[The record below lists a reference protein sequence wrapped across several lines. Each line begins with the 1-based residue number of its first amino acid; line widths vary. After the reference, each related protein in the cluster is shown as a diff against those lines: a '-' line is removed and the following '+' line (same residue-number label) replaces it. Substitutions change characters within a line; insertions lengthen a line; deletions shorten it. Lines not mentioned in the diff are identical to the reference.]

1 MRDLLT
7 AIFHALRPLAPVGVR
22 ARSSLRRRL
31 VARLE
36 GQRPKGVSAHALA
49 LVPDGPVIEREL
61 ALPAAELRLPNGSDH
76 RWESRSIHRLGEV
89 LIHAPTGLVL
99 VGGAVLHQSGGVAP
113 DKRPKAQKSFLVE
126 ELAAASRWRRLT
138 APPMLGPVH
147 PIGEVPRGNY
157 YHWLIETLPR
167 ILAVHRH
174 DPTVTVVGEHL
185 PAFAVDALDVLGI
198 RFLATQAHVRAQ
210 ELLVVD
216 VPESDWP
223 HPEDIDRLAQVG
235 RDAVDRTGRR
245 GQDRFVYVSRR
256 DSQRGLAMEEA
267 LEEHLASRGFIIFRA
282 DRCATWV
289 DQVAAFSGAE
299 LVIGMHG
306 AGLSNAVFL
315 PKGSQVIEL
324 QPVAYSASM
333 FQNLCA
339 ARGLEH
345 TAVALPVEG
354 EGSRFG
360 SAATARELL
369 DPILAS
375 R

>member
-1 MRDLLT
+1 M
-7 AIFHALRPLAPVGVR
+7 
-22 ARSSLRRRL
+22 
-31 VARLE
+31 
-36 GQRPKGVSAHALA
+36 
-49 LVPDGPVIEREL
+49 IERAL
-61 ALPAAELRLPNGSDH
+61 ALPAAERRLPNGSIH
-76 RWESRSIHRLGEV
+76 RWEPRSLHRLGEV

-126 ELAAASRWRRLT
+126 ELAAARRRRRLAAHSIT
-138 APPMLGPVH
+138 GPVH
-147 PIGEVPRGNY
+147 PVGEVPRGNY

-174 DPTVTVVGEHL
+174 DPTVTIVGEHL
-185 PAFAVDALDVLGI
+185 PSFAVDALNVLDI
-198 RFLATQAHVRAQ
+198 RFLATQAHVWAQ
-210 ELLVVD
+210 ELLIVD

-223 HPEDIDRLAQVG
+223 HPEDIDRLAQAG
-235 RDAVDRTGRR
+235 RDAMDRTGRR
-245 GQDRFVYVSRR
+245 GQARLIYVSRR
-256 DSQRGLAMEEA
+256 DSGRGLAMEAA
-267 LEEHLASRGFIIFRA
+267 LEEHLVGRGFTIFRA
-282 DRCATWV
+282 DRCTTWV
-289 DQVAAFSGAE
+289 DQVEVFSSAQ

-315 PKGSQVIEL
+315 PSGSQVIEL

-333 FQNLCA
+333 FQNLCD

-345 TAVALPVEG
+345 TAVPLPVEG
-354 EGSRFG
+354 EESRFG